1 MLNKHG
7 QKNTK
12 KNTKNNQ
19 GLTVLSLVP
28 ARTYKPCQG
37 SLDLGGCPAKMA
49 VSCHNDSLIYSILS
63 FNILFLS
70 YYKHM
75 KKAKPSLEQMRMELI
90 QFEIEEVY
98 YSKDYQVIIEESPEC
113 AWKDEDDILEY
124 FNDMPSEYIEES
136 WLELFNQFGDYN
148 EK

>member
-1 MLNKHG
+1 
-7 QKNTK
+7 
-12 KNTKNNQ
+12 
-19 GLTVLSLVP
+19 
-28 ARTYKPCQG
+28 
-37 SLDLGGCPAKMA
+37 
-49 VSCHNDSLIYSILS
+49 
-63 FNILFLS
+63 
-70 YYKHM
+70 M